1 MNITNNFM
9 NILNETLNSSFHDEE
24 NIKNVA
30 TGEFINSLKPH
41 IYKGVNGERCPIS
54 FKEFNENTL
63 VITLPCRHIFESA
76 TIYRWLTTEKSEC
89 PLCRSKF
96 PSCEYK
102 NYNTHIDESAITRAY
117 THTPLVN
124 MFQQH
129 PYGPTNIERL
139 ASVICEDD
147 DIVEIETTLYVL
159 LNSFL

>member
-1 MNITNNFM
+1 M
-9 NILNETLNSSFHDEE
+9 NILNETINSSFHEQD
-24 NIKNVA
+24 NIKIVA
-30 TGEFINSLKPH
+30 TDEFIKSLKPH
-41 IYKGVNGERCPIS
+41 FYKGANGERCPIS

-76 TIYRWLTTEKSEC
+76 TIYRWLTKEKSEC
-89 PLCRSKF
+89 PLCRCKF
-96 PSCEYK
+96 PSREYK
-102 NYNTHIDESAITRAY
+102 NDITHIEESSITRAY
-117 THTPLVN
+117 SHTPLIN

-147 DIVEIETTLYVL
+147 DIVEIETTLCVL